1 MSAGTFVRSR
11 YAANYGAGTSIH
23 PIRVQVE
30 TVGAAIGGTTN
41 NPPVG
46 AVNNPISARSSNGRR
61 SLGLTPRFVTLQA
74 PATGAPTGY
83 QPGGTTR
90 IPALTDTF
98 FNAAATGVTCTYL
111 GAAFIVVSRSP
122 ELTR

>member
-11 YAANYGAGTSIH
+11 YQASYGAGTAIH
-23 PIRVQVE
+23 PIRIQVE
-30 TVGAAIGGTTN
+30 TVAAAIAGTTN

-46 AVNNPISARSSNGRR
+46 AVSNPISARSSNGRR

-74 PATGAPTGY
+74 PATGQPTGY
-83 QPGGTTR
+83 QPGGITK

-98 FNAAATGVTCTYL
+98 FNAASTGVTCTYL
-111 GAAFIVVSRSP
+111 GSPFVVVSRSP